1 MPKSKLVELY
11 GSCIFS
17 FFKKQPKCFPEWLF
31 HFTFLPVLCKQ
42 FSFKHPHQNL
52 VLSLF
57 FKTFIYFWLS
67 WVFVAALRF
76 PLVVASGGY
85 SSCGVR
91 ASHCSGFSCCRARAL
106 GMQASVVVAH
116 GLSCPEACAISLDQ
130 GSNLCPLSWQVDS

>member
-1 MPKSKLVELY
+1 MSKSKLVELH

-42 FSFKHPHQNL
+42 FSFKHPHQNS

-67 WVFVAALRF
+67 WVFVAALRL
-76 PLVVASGGY
+76 PLVVASGGC

-106 GMQASVVVAH
+106 GHH
-116 GLSCPEACAISLDQ
+116 GLWRGHGLGSCRRQTPECMPNSCDAWA
-130 GSNLCPLSWQVDS
+130 